1 MKTRMKSFFVD
12 RIAIGIA
19 VLGIALMGAS
29 LHYNVNPVCAGA
41 LRGGIADHP
50 VALWVL
56 LVTTVPAMLVG
67 SLIPAIPDPDISA
80 PFVYFISVFACQA
93 ALFFVIGKAISGL
106 ISLLRR
112 PKANSV
118 PNQAL
123 HATSEPAQGEASSA
137 HEGSVGRERTGPTD
151 PYSVRYCTDWR

>member
-1 MKTRMKSFFVD
+1 MNTRMKSFFVD

-19 VLGIALMGAS
+19 VLGIALMATS

-41 LRGGIADHP
+41 LHGGIQDHP

-67 SLIPAIPDPDISA
+67 LLIPAIPDPDISA
-80 PFVYFISVFACQA
+80 PFVHFISMFACQA
-93 ALFFVIGKAISGL
+93 VLFFGIGKTISGL
-106 ISLLRR
+106 LSLRR
-112 PKANSV
+112 RTKRKGV

-123 HATSEPAQGEASSA
+123 HATSEPPPGAASSA
-137 HEGSVGRERTGPTD
+137 HEG
-151 PYSVRYCTDWR
+151 